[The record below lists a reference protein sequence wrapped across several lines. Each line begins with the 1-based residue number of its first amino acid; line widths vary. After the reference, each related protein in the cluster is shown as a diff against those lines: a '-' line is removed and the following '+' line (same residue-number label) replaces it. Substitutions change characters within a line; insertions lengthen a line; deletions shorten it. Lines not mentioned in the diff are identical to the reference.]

1 MTAARDPYGPVH
13 TAGNAIP
20 PLDADLAKALDD
32 LDGIHPGVDLIRDGI
47 RHLALDRHT
56 VDGTQTLLATLAGSA
71 GADVIT
77 AIGHLVARLANADH
91 NPALRGLPL
100 DVQKQA
106 QRHGEQAALHLADPD
121 IHQPASEASAS
132 ITGT

>member
-1 MTAARDPYGPVH
+1 MATADPYGPVH
-13 TAGNAIP
+13 TAGNAVP
-20 PLDADLAKALDD
+20 PLDSDLAGALDD
-32 LDGIHPGVDLIRDGI
+32 LAGIHPGIDLIRDGI

-56 VDGTQTLLATLAGSA
+56 ADGTQTLLATLAGSA

-77 AIGHLVARLANADH
+77 TVAHLVARLANADH

-100 DVQKQA
+100 DAQKTT
-106 QRHGEQAALHLADPD
+106 RLRGEQAAHHLLDTRL
-121 IHQPASEASAS
+121 HQPASEASAA

>member
-1 MTAARDPYGPVH
+1 MH
-13 TAGNAIP
+13 TAGNAVP
-20 PLDADLAKALDD
+20 PLDPDPARVLDD
-32 LDGIHPGVDLIRDGI
+32 LGGIHPGIDLIRDGI

-56 VDGTQTLLATLAGSA
+56 TDGTQTLLATLAGSP

-77 AIGHLVARLANADH
+77 AIGHLVARLANADL

-100 DVQKQA
+100 DVQKTA
-106 QRHGEQAALHLADPD
+106 QRHGEQAAFHLADPD
-121 IHQPASEASAS
+121 LHQPASEASAS

>member
-1 MTAARDPYGPVH
+1 MPARDPYGPVH
-13 TAGNAIP
+13 TAGNAVP
-20 PLDADLAKALDD
+20 PLDADLAGALDD
-32 LDGIHPGVDLIRDGI
+32 LAGIHPGIDLIRDGI

-56 VDGTQTLLATLAGSA
+56 ADTTQTLLATLAGSA

-77 AIGHLVARLANADH
+77 AIGHLVARLANADL

-100 DVQKQA
+100 DAQKEA
-106 QRHGEQAALHLADPD
+106 QRHGEQAAFHLNDPD
-121 IHQPASEASAS
+121 LHQPASEASAT

>member
-1 MTAARDPYGPVH
+1 MATADPYGPVH
-13 TAGNAIP
+13 TAGNAVP
-20 PLDADLAKALDD
+20 PLDPDLAGALDD
-32 LDGIHPGVDLIRDGI
+32 LTGIHPGVDLIRDGI

-56 VDGTQTLLATLAGSA
+56 TDTTQTLLATLAGSA

-77 AIGHLVARLANADH
+77 AVAHLVARLANADH
-91 NPALRGLPL
+91 NPALRHLPL

-106 QRHGEQAALHLADPD
+106 RRHGEQAAFHLTDPD
-121 IHQPASEASAS
+121 LHQPASEASAA